1 MKRRLFLVFVLNVVA
16 AICFCLYSGR
26 KVFADNAPTFQSFQ
40 DVQKI
45 AMFFNDEELF
55 HAEKSDKIGT
65 WMIFS
70 QKYKWMANSNTLEDV
85 YYRLVDNYDSA
96 IDREGPYKIVVDNG
110 NTQRTFTLNERDLA
124 EIFHYEEQ
132 YYIKRNKNTGN
143 VIDTNSI
150 NDAVLQD
157 VTSRSITINS
167 FNNYKII
174 KIKLGNSEF
183 VLSKH
188 GQDWCF
194 DIPFSN
200 IQADVTNISKLFT
213 AIRKAHAD
221 EIRTSYE
228 KIERPTFAIQLLG
241 DTNVET
247 LTFFSSDHSNT
258 CKISN
263 DTSQVSFTANYNTI
277 NSISEKINDL
287 LSIKIFDVQ
296 PCNSINFDLLDND
309 EQFSL
314 NNSNSQWQFTHL
326 ENGKLNVKNADKRH
340 AEDLTNFLKNT
351 ESITILDDLKENKET
366 FEKFLSIKITKDS
379 TKTTIVNIYRYG
391 DRVFAEINDQQ
402 TKFEINS
409 SFIPVLFH
417 ILRSNFSDGSSLL

>member
-26 KVFADNAPTFQSFQ
+26 KVFADAAPTFQSFQ

-45 AMFFNDEELF
+45 AMLFNDEELF
-55 HAEKSDKIGT
+55 HAEKSDKTGI

-70 QKYKWMANSNTLEDV
+70 QKYKWMANSNTLEDI
-85 YYRLVDNYDSA
+85 YYRLVDNYDQA
-96 IDREGPYKIVVDNG
+96 LDKKWPYKIVIDNG
-110 NTQRTFTLNERDLA
+110 DVQRTFTLNEQDLA
-124 EIFHYEEQ
+124 KIFHYEEQ
-132 YYIKRNKNTGN
+132 DYIKRNKNTGN

-150 NDAVLQD
+150 NDAVLQE
-157 VTSRSITINS
+157 VVSHSITINS
-167 FNNYKII
+167 FNNCKII

-200 IQADVTNISKLFT
+200 IQANVTKVSKLFT

-221 EIRTSYE
+221 KISISYE

-241 DTNVET
+241 DTSVET
-247 LTFFSSDHSNT
+247 LTFFSSDYSNT

-263 DTSQVSFTANYNTI
+263 DTSQVAFIANCNTI

-287 LSIKIFDVQ
+287 LKIKIFDVQ
-296 PCNSINFDLLDND
+296 PCNSINFDLLVSD

-351 ESITILDDLKENKET
+351 ESIAIFDDLKENKET

-409 SFIPVLFH
+409 SFIPALFH

>member
-26 KVFADNAPTFQSFQ
+26 KVFADVAPTFQSFQ

-45 AMFFNDEELF
+45 AMLFNDEELF

-70 QKYKWMANSNTLEDV
+70 QKYKWMANSNTLEDM
-85 YYRLVDNYDSA
+85 YYRLVDNYDSS
-96 IDREGPYKIVVDNG
+96 IDRDGLYKIVIDNG
-110 NTQRTFTLNERDLA
+110 DVQRTFTLSIQDLA

-132 YYIKRNKNTGN
+132 DYIKRNKNTGN

-157 VTSRSITINS
+157 VTSHSITINS
-167 FNNYKII
+167 FNNCKII

-188 GQDWCF
+188 GQDWCL

-200 IQADVTNISKLFT
+200 IRADVTKVSKLFT
-213 AIRKAHAD
+213 AIRKIHAD
-221 EIRTSYE
+221 EISTSYE

-287 LSIKIFDVQ
+287 LSVKIFDVQ
-296 PCNSINFDLLDND
+296 PCNSINFDLLCND

-326 ENGKLNVKNADKRH
+326 ENGKLDVKNIDKRH
-340 AEDLTNFLKNT
+340 AEDLINFLKNT
-351 ESITILDDLKENKET
+351 ESIAIFDDLKENKET

-409 SFIPVLFH
+409 SFIPALFH
-417 ILRSNFSDGSSLL
+417 ILRSNVSDGSILL

>member
-16 AICFCLYSGR
+16 AICFCLYSDR
-26 KVFADNAPTFQSFQ
+26 KVFADVAPTFQSFQ

-45 AMFFNDEELF
+45 AMLFNDEELF

-70 QKYKWMANSNTLEDV
+70 QKYKWMANSNTLEDM
-85 YYRLVDNYDSA
+85 YYRLVDNYDSS
-96 IDREGPYKIVVDNG
+96 IDKKGLCKIVIDNG
-110 NTQRTFTLNERDLA
+110 DVQRTFTLSIQDLA

-132 YYIKRNKNTGN
+132 YYIKRNKNTSN

-157 VTSRSITINS
+157 VTSHSITINS
-167 FNNYKII
+167 FNNCKII

-200 IQADVTNISKLFT
+200 IQANVTKVSKLFT

-228 KIERPTFAIQLLG
+228 KIERPAFAIQLLG
-241 DTNVET
+241 DTSVET
-247 LTFFSSDHSNT
+247 LTFFSSDYNNT

-263 DTSQVSFTANYNTI
+263 DTSQVSFTANRNTI
-277 NSISEKINDL
+277 NSILEKIDDL
-287 LSIKIFDVQ
+287 LSVKIFDVSS
-296 PCNSINFDLLDND
+296 CNSINFDLLGSE

-351 ESITILDDLKENKET
+351 ESIAIFDDLKENKET

-402 TKFEINS
+402 IKFEINS
-409 SFIPVLFH
+409 SFIPALFH
-417 ILRSNFSDGSSLL
+417 ILRSNVSDGSILL